1 MFKLIEKKSNFLSDK
16 ALKIFIYL
24 GAVMIIGTTVL
35 TQILLQ
41 TGGGVR
47 DEPIDLSDQV
57 PDMFDYLA
65 VFPDGLP
72 GWISSGGVFPPENL
86 IFNVGLK
93 MGGILYIIIG
103 LDLFL
108 RTNSK
113 LNTKSVNEKRYN
125 FISLIC
131 TSMAGLNIFL
141 LTFFPMDKSLIFHLI
156 CAFSIFIPVVIW
168 TFTLF
173 YSRKNIDAEIK
184 FRNYN
189 LNNIRKYIALMSLF
203 SFLLMVFGNHRIA
216 GISAVGSI
224 IGEWSLMF
232 MSQFQVL
239 TLIPVIEKNKYN

>member
-1 MFKLIEKKSNFLSDK
+1 MFELIEKKSNFLSDK
-16 ALKIFIYL
+16 ALKILIYF
-24 GAVMIIGTTVL
+24 AVIMIIGTTVL

-57 PDMFDYLA
+57 PDMFDSL
-65 VFPDGLP
+65 VIFPEGLP

-86 IFNVGLK
+86 IFNIGLK
-93 MGGILYIIIG
+93 IGGILYIIIG
-103 LDLFL
+103 LEVFL

-113 LNTKSVNEKRYN
+113 LIPNSGKEKKYN
-125 FISLIC
+125 SISLLC
-131 TSMAGLNIFL
+131 TTLAGLNLFM

-173 YSRKNIDAEIK
+173 YSRKNIDAEMK

-189 LNNIRKYIALMSLF
+189 LNSIRKYIAYLCLF

-216 GISAVGSI
+216 GISVVGSV
-224 IGEWSLMF
+224 IGEWGLMF
-232 MSQFQVL
+232 TSQLQVL
-239 TLIPVIEKNKYN
+239 TFIPILGKNK